1 MFMTIEPNIN
11 VDEELAALLA
21 DFDAIAAADPGLV
34 VETALADLDV
44 VAPVTDPAPVVD
56 PMTDD
61 DGSVFADLP
70 APGVS
75 DAGVPASPVDVM
87 TLVASLDDAALSD
100 LTATFDVDAMLLA
113 GAFAFDLEALILAVG
128 QNLESLN
135 FSPFQ

>member
-1 MFMTIEPNIN
+1 MFMTIEPIFD

-113 GAFAFDLEALILAVG
+113 GDFAFDLEALILAVG

>member
-113 GAFAFDLEALILAVG
+113 GDFAFDLEALILAVG

>member
-1 MFMTIEPNIN
+1 MFMTIEPIFN

-21 DFDAIAAADPGLV
+21 DFAAFAAAESGVV
-34 VETALADLDV
+34 VETALADLEV

-113 GAFAFDLEALILAVG
+113 GDFAFDLEALILAVG

>member
-1 MFMTIEPNIN
+1 MFMTIEPIFD

-61 DGSVFADLP
+61 DGSVFADLS

-113 GAFAFDLEALILAVG
+113 GDFAFDLEALILAVG